1 MRMQGW
7 GVKTVAGLG
16 MFAGWFLACAGDDI
30 PPIEDDLRGALEQ
43 EFGGAPAASAG
54 SGGSG
59 TAGQGGSGAGGSGTS
74 GSGNAGSAN
83 AGSGNSGGG
92 AAGAGG
98 GEPVG
103 GGGGGVDAPDCD
115 AFPIL
120 AASCAI
126 SSGCHGAN
134 SPYGDFADNEDA
146 INEYLDKPS
155 VDSDC
160 DSLVV
165 DTANPADSLLYTK
178 LGEDWPRACGNL
190 QMPAAGDFLTEEETL
205 CVLGWLGRFAE

>member
-1 MRMQGW
+1 MQGW

-59 TAGQGGSGAGGSGTS
+59 TAGRGGSGAGGSGTS

-98 GEPVG
+98 GEPV